1 MDQIVTDEPSNEVK
15 NSNVPPLSDNMD
27 ISIAFKEIVS
37 QSPPRYTEL
46 VEAVK
51 KTFEEISEIIR

>member
-1 MDQIVTDEPSNEVK
+1 MVTDEPSNEVR
-15 NSNVPPLSDNMD
+15 NSNVPPISDKMD

-46 VEAVK
+46 FEVVK
-51 KTFEEISEIIR
+51 KTFEEISDSIR